1 MSDPFDK
8 AEFIS
13 TAVTCN
19 DFNVTNYVRS
29 SSISGLDLMTA
40 GKLPANPAELLL
52 HEGFKHILDGLS
64 EFYDHIII
72 DSPPVLAV
80 TDASIIGKMQ
90 ARHCWLLK
98 QTSILY
104 ESWSKRISSCA
115 VKCID
120 FNDVDMSSGRYAYGG
135 KYVYQYEYNSSLKL
149 IFKCP
154 VSL

>member
-29 SSISGLDLMTA
+29 SSISGLDFMTA

-80 TDASIIGKMQ
+80 TDASIIGEMQ
-90 ARHCWLLK
+90 AQPCWLLR
-98 QTSILY
+98 QISIHCA
-104 ESWSKRISSCA
+104 SWNKRISSCSKR
-115 VKCID
+115 VL
-120 FNDVDMSSGRYAYGG
+120 R
-135 KYVYQYEYNSSLKL
+135 
-149 IFKCP
+149 
-154 VSL
+154 